1 VPPAAAHNPADFQAS
16 DGAFSSKENS
26 ITVLQHRGVVFLA
39 CHNAIWEL
47 AEKLTSAGQN
57 PDHLDL
63 GAITAALTSHLI
75 PDVVLTPGVVAA
87 RWLRLLPLRETMEH
101 WSALN

>member
-1 VPPAAAHNPADFQAS
+1 
-16 DGAFSSKENS
+16 
-26 ITVLQHRGVVFLA
+26 VFLA
-39 CHNAIWEL
+39 RHNAIWEL

-75 PDVVLTPGVVAA
+75 PDVVLTPGVVATLVELQRA
-87 RWLRLLPLRETMEH
+87 GFAYCR
-101 WSALN
+101 